1 MIWMSAAMVVGGL
14 VLLAFAAD
22 RFVLAAAR
30 LARAWGVSTVL
41 IGALIVGMGTSAP
54 ELLVSVLAGIAGER
68 DLALGNAV
76 GSNVANVTLVIGTM
90 AVLAPF
96 AGNMRV
102 LRREGVMMLI
112 AVIGFA
118 WALFDLEITRIEG
131 IVLMSSMLV
140 AGLLIV
146 RWAKQDAD
154 AGQEIAGVDEDA
166 ELISWKYEAFVGVI
180 ALGATLL
187 GAELLVR
194 GGVEIAHTLGVGSAF
209 VGMTLVAIG
218 TSLPELATGIAGIR
232 RSEHDIVLGNVLGS
246 NLFNAL
252 AVGGMAGI
260 LAPGPLDPSFD
271 IASIAM
277 VIAAVLAGLLAFTG
291 RMLVRWEGIVLLL
304 GFAAFIWLTYS

>member
-1 MIWMSAAMVVGGL
+1 MIWMSAAMVLVGL

-41 IGALIVGMGTSAP
+41 IGALIVGMGTSSP

-76 GSNVANVTLVIGTM
+76 GSNVANVTLVLGTM

-102 LRREGVMMLI
+102 LRREGLLMML
-112 AVIGFA
+112 AVIAFA
-118 WALFDLEITRIEG
+118 WALFDGELSLIEG
-131 IVLMSSMLV
+131 IALVTSMFVATWLV
-140 AGLLIV
+140 V

-154 AGQEIAGVDEDA
+154 AGHVIAGVDEDA
-166 ELISWKYEAFVGVI
+166 ELISTRKEVFVGLL
-180 ALGATLL
+180 ALGATLV
-187 GAELLVR
+187 GAEFLVR
-194 GGVEIAHTLGVGSAF
+194 GGVQIAHALGVGSAF

-232 RSEHDIVLGNVLGS
+232 RGEHDIVLGNVLGS

-252 AVGGMAGI
+252 AVGGLAGI
-260 LAPGPLDPSFD
+260 LAPGTLDPSFGV
-271 IASIAM
+271 ASIAM
-277 VIAAVLAGLLAFTG
+277 VIAAALAGLLAFTG

-304 GFAAFIWLTYS
+304 GFAGFIWLTYV